1 MAKYELATSLH
12 FCYDRSCRIPITHEI
27 ERLAFCGFKNLDFN
41 FLDMVDYPNRFLD
54 EDYKDW
60 MFECREFAES
70 HGAKWVQARTSCGN
84 RSTR

>member
-1 MAKYELATSLH
+1 MYELSTSTHLK
-12 FCYDRSCRIPITHEI
+12 YDKTGKVPFLNGVERIINASFK
-27 ERLAFCGFKNLDFN
+27 RLNFN

-70 HGAKWVQARTSCGN
+70 HGAKWVKARTSCGN